1 MRVWVAVLVV
11 GLGLGVGCTVPSN
24 EQLEVEQLCKR
35 NETQSLDGVLRAD
48 PTACD
53 RAVMLTI
60 RSEGFRPGCLRV
72 RVKSTESSRTA
83 SVLVT
88 GRKGLEAGSGQ
99 VVAVL
104 LSEAWGASVELQA
117 QAFEQTCDSGVV
129 ASQSLQASSVAGG
142 PVNHVELT
150 LLASDRDA
158 DGYVDVGTGGTDCD
172 DLNAQRHP
180 GAQEVCNGVDD
191 NCADGETEAFN
202 PWFVDED
209 GDGWAGTPAGMGCTP
224 PVPGASPQSSDCDEN
239 SPFIA
244 QGIAEVCDR
253 LDNNCD
259 GQADEGCSTS
269 SWVMQPDAG
278 TSDWTALAAYA
289 PNNTWLATG
298 TGVVSHVGDHS
309 LAKGCSGA
317 WRAAWSSRD
326 GQVFLASANNGLDS
340 TAPRVT
346 SCYEASLPSASN
358 DLTGITGLESANDG
372 GVQGV
377 YAVAANGKIFRWS
390 MPFNVSG
397 AVTQIDLVPAS
408 LRAVD
413 GEGTTDTLLAVG
425 VRSDGG
431 PAAFRFN
438 PDGGPWLQEDVGVTD
453 GSGLLNVDVVDSR
466 LAYAV
471 AENGTV
477 LARERG
483 AWRTLP
489 RLPAAER
496 LTDVVAYGRTG
507 VYVSSFEGRIH
518 LFNGSTWQTVYT
530 GLQPLTNI
538 DGPLPTEIWAVGHK
552 GTVLR
557 YKP

>member
-1 MRVWVAVLVV
+1 M
-11 GLGLGVGCTVPSN
+11 GCTVPSK
-24 EQLEVEQLCKR
+24 EAVEVQRFCTDVGR
-35 NETQSLDGVLRAD
+35 GFQDATLRLTENA
-48 PTACD
+48 TCD
-53 RAVMLTI
+53 RGVAV
-60 RSEGFRPGCLRV
+60 EVQAQGFSPGCV
-72 RVKSTESSRTA
+72 RVSLQDRDQRELATTSLKGTTQ
-83 SVLVT
+83 VT
-88 GRKGLEAGSGQ
+88 PNNPAHLR
-99 VVAVL
+99 VL
-104 LSEAWGASVELQA
+104 LSEQQGTAFDLVATAHYANCEGTSLA
-117 QAFEQTCDSGVV
+117 QARKQVEVPKGSVLGVQLV
-129 ASQSLQASSVAGG
+129 VSATDVDG
-142 PVNHVELT
+142 
-150 LLASDRDA
+150 
-158 DGYVDVGTGGTDCD
+158 DGYVDVGTSGTDCD
-172 DLNAQRHP
+172 DHNAQRHP

-191 NCADGETEAFN
+191 NCADGETEAFI

-224 PVPGASPQSSDCDEN
+224 PVPGASPQSLDCDEN

-244 QGIAEVCDR
+244 QGIAEMCDR

-259 GQADEGCSTS
+259 GRVDEGCSTS

-309 LAKGCSGA
+309 LAKGCSGF

-326 GQVFLASANNGLDS
+326 GQVFLASASNGLAS
-340 TAPRVT
+340 TIPGVT
-346 SCYEASLPSASN
+346 TCYETSPPSASN
-358 DLTGITGLESANDG
+358 DLTGITGLESAKDG

-377 YAVAANGKIFRWS
+377 YAVASNGKIFHWS

-397 AVTQIDLVPAS
+397 AVTQLDMVPAS

-438 PDGGPWLQEDVGVTD
+438 PDGGPWLQEDLD
-453 GSGLLNVDVVDSR
+453 APHSSGLLSVDVVDSR

-471 AENGTV
+471 ADNGSV

-483 AWRTLP
+483 VWRMLP
-489 RLPAAER
+489 PLMGSEH
-496 LTDVVAYGRTG
+496 LTDVVAYGRSG
-507 VYVSSFEGRIH
+507 VYVSSLEGRIH